1 MTDQMTFHEAIT
13 EAWQAWAAVPS
24 QDDAATNFVAVVT
37 AWWID
42 TTGGTPADLF
52 LGESEGDGIP
62 VPSGLGACPLEYW
75 EQRAGKCFKCSFPI
89 ETGHALCPACTREAR
104 ADGEIWRAGV
114 DARARDW
121 EDDRNAQSHPAM
133 A

>member
-42 TTGGTPADLF
+42 TTGGTPADLV
-52 LGESEGDGIP
+52 LGESEGDGRQA
-62 VPSGLGACPLEYW
+62 PSDLGACPLEYW
-75 EQRAGKCFKCSFPI
+75 EQRAGKCLRCGFPTAI
-89 ETGHALCPACTREAR
+89 GHALCPSCTREAR
-104 ADGEIWRAGV
+104 AQDEDWQAEV
-114 DARARDW
+114 EARARDW